1 MKIRYLLSFSTIA
14 GCLLYLSASTHV
26 LAAVSLEQAISLAVK
41 NDPWLKGNIQRQ
53 NALVAQ
59 SGAADSLPD
68 PVLSLGLLNLPTD
81 GFALDQEAMTQMK
94 VGVAQMFPRGD
105 SRAIQRQQLQQMAAK
120 HPFQRQDR
128 MAQVRVTVAQLW
140 LDAHQAQQKIN
151 LIEQDRALFE
161 QLAQIVEASYSS
173 AQGKTRQQDVVRAQL
188 EISRIDDRLYQL
200 RSQRDSSLAKLNE
213 WLVEHVSYQSQAIQL
228 AMSSTSS
235 KNLWI
240 KEFQTRLLA
249 TRDQQGLANRLAQ
262 HPAILAIEQGIQ
274 AGFTG
279 VKLAE
284 QKYQPQWG
292 VNASY
297 AYRDDDQLGSSR
309 ADFFSVG
316 LSVDL
321 PLFTG
326 NKQDKQVQAARLQ
339 AEATKTDKRL
349 LLRSM
354 LSQLD
359 SLYSKYQGLD
369 VRVKLYKNT
378 ILQQMQQQA
387 EASLTAYT
395 NDDGD
400 FAEVMRARIA
410 ELNARIEQVA
420 IVSELHKTA
429 FHIDYFFTS
438 VSKDR
443 AALEGELP

>member
-240 KEFQTRLLA
+240 KEFQTRLL
-249 TRDQQGLANRLAQ
+249 
-262 HPAILAIEQGIQ
+262 E
-274 AGFTG
+274 
-279 VKLAE
+279 
-284 QKYQPQWG
+284 YQ
-292 VNASY
+292 
-297 AYRDDDQLGSSR
+297 
-309 ADFFSVG
+309 
-316 LSVDL
+316 
-321 PLFTG
+321 
-326 NKQDKQVQAARLQ
+326 
-339 AEATKTDKRL
+339 
-349 LLRSM
+349 
-354 LSQLD
+354 
-359 SLYSKYQGLD
+359 
-369 VRVKLYKNT
+369 
-378 ILQQMQQQA
+378 
-387 EASLTAYT
+387 
-395 NDDGD
+395 
-400 FAEVMRARIA
+400 
-410 ELNARIEQVA
+410 
-420 IVSELHKTA
+420 
-429 FHIDYFFTS
+429 
-438 VSKDR
+438 
-443 AALEGELP
+443 